1 MDAIVGHDRI
11 LSFLRWT
18 VLKERPAHAYLFTGR
33 EGVGKKRV
41 AVMFAAMLNCPDP
54 HADVY
59 GTCSVCRRITAQNH
73 PDFLV
78 TSPEKGMIRIEK
90 VRNVQSFFRYAP
102 VEGKQRVV
110 LIDDAH
116 RMNTSAQNALLKT
129 LEEPPSGRILLLI
142 SDKPALLLPT
152 VRSRCRRMRFGPIP
166 VADMAAIL
174 EKEQGIPSERARLLA
189 AMSGG
194 SFSKALSMDSKGFST
209 LREEMISFIS
219 EPGARGLAGI
229 LELSAAMSADR
240 MKALRA
246 LEIGCTWIRDVL
258 SAMTGA
264 GSLPIMHEDMLDRI
278 LIAAQHHSAEDMLAI
293 YGELAKASDLI
304 EAEINVNRNLVMDVL
319 LLKIARILTGPTMG
333 VAVAAA

>member
-1 MDAIVGHDRI
+1 MNAVIGHERI
-11 LSFLRWT
+11 LDFLRRT
-18 VLKERPAHAYLFTGR
+18 VLTERPAHAYLFTGR

-54 HADVY
+54 EKDVEAN
-59 GTCSVCRRITAQNH
+59 CPVCRRITAQNH
-73 PDFLV
+73 PDFLLV
-78 TSPEKGMIRIEK
+78 TPDKGMIRIEK

-116 RMNTSAQNALLKT
+116 LMNRAAQNALLKT

-166 VADMAAIL
+166 VADLAAIL
-174 EKEQGIPSERARLLA
+174 EREKGISSERARLLA

-194 SFSKALSMDSKGFST
+194 SLSKAQGMDSKGFSA
-209 LREEMISFIS
+209 LREEMISFLS
-219 EPGARGLAGI
+219 EPGERGLSGI
-229 LELSAAMSADR
+229 LELSATISADR
-240 MKALRA
+240 TKALRA
-246 LEIGCTWIRDVL
+246 VEIACTWIRDVL
-258 SAMTGA
+258 CSMTGSD
-264 GSLPIMHEDMLDRI
+264 SLPIMHEDMLDRI
-278 LIAAQHHSAEDMLAI
+278 LDSAQHHGAGDMMAI
-293 YGELAKASDLI
+293 YGELVKASELI

-319 LLKIARILTGPTMG
+319 LLRIARILAGPTLG
-333 VAVAAA
+333 VAVAAV